1 MIGRRDGTIEVH
13 SFEDGEEAEPVLK
26 WSGSCGESVTSLE
39 GGVVSHQGYQE
50 IVAATYTG
58 KVVFSLSHQ
67 HQCICAWRRCFPTVL
82 CRQAAP

>member
-13 SFEDGEEAEPVLK
+13 SFEDGEDAEPVLK

-50 IVAATYTG
+50 IAAATYTG
-58 KVVFSLSHQ
+58 KV
-67 HQCICAWRRCFPTVL
+67 
-82 CRQAAP
+82 